1 MTYLKRL
8 GDTVWIT
15 GVLILVAGGWA
26 ASANAATHISP
37 AVDVHA
43 GIASAFGDSERADS
57 VLAAGIPT
65 PVTLQQTLKQRRARG
80 GGGRQT
86 ARPRQRGN
94 RGAPARDRGGRRT
107 VIVRGGR
114 YYSPYYS
121 GFGYPYGYGYGYP
134 YYGGGYY
141 GYYGGSYSYTGS
153 VRLKVKPRH
162 AEVLVDGYYV
172 GTVDN
177 FDGTFQSLRL
187 EPGAANIEVRA
198 AGFEDLR
205 LDVMILAGRKITYE
219 ENMRA
224 EDPGQAPPPSA
235 ARRPPARG
243 PDRERAEVRPDPRD
257 RDAEPGPPAGFEGR
271 PPTFGGVR
279 LRVEPRNARVFVDGY
294 YVGTVDDFDGGSG
307 LALESGPQSIEI
319 RADGYES
326 LEIQVRILPDETI
339 TYDGE
344 LTLAPGQ

>member
-1 MTYLKRL
+1 MTYLTRL
-8 GDTVWIT
+8 GGTVGIA

-26 ASANAATHISP
+26 ANVDAATRILP
-37 AVDVHA
+37 TADVHA
-43 GIASAFGDSERADS
+43 AIANAFGDSERADS
-57 VLAAGIPT
+57 VLAAGIPA
-65 PVTLQQTLKQRRARG
+65 PVTLQQTLMQRRARG
-80 GGGRQT
+80 GGGGQT
-86 ARPRQRGN
+86 ARPRQRGD
-94 RGAPARDRGGRRT
+94 RRAPTLGRGGRQT
-107 VIVRGGR
+107 VVVRGGR
-114 YYSPYYS
+114 YYSPYYY
-121 GFGYPYGYGYGYP
+121 GLGYGYGYGYP

-141 GYYGGSYSYTGS
+141 GYYGGGYTYTGS

-187 EPGAANIEVRA
+187 EPGPASIEVRA

-205 LDVMILAGRKITYE
+205 LDVMILSGRKITFE
-219 ENMRA
+219 ENMQA
-224 EDPGQAPPPSA
+224 GDPGEAPPPSA

-243 PDRERAEVRPDPRD
+243 PDRERAEVLPDPRN
-257 RDAEPGPPAGFEGR
+257 RGAEPGPPAGFEGR
-271 PPTFGGVR
+271 PPVFGGVR
-279 LRVEPRNARVFVDGY
+279 LRVEPRNGQVFVDGY
-294 YVGTVDDFDGGSG
+294 YVGTVDDFDGGRG

-319 RADGYES
+319 RAAGYES

-339 TYDGE
+339 TYEGE

>member
-1 MTYLKRL
+1 MTDLRRPRH
-8 GDTVWIT
+8 TVGIT

-26 ASANAATHISP
+26 ASTDAATRISP

-43 GIASAFGDSERADS
+43 PIADAFGESKRSGS

-80 GGGRQT
+80 GGDRET
-86 ARPRQRGN
+86 ARPRQRSDRRAPT
-94 RGAPARDRGGRRT
+94 RGRDSRRT
-107 VIVRGGR
+107 VVVRGGR
-114 YYSPYYS
+114 YYSPYYH
-121 GFGYPYGYGYGYP
+121 GYGYGYGYP

-141 GYYGGSYSYTGS
+141 GYYGGGYSYTGS

-187 EPGAANIEVRA
+187 EPGPASIEVRA
-198 AGFEDLR
+198 EGFEDLR
-205 LDVMILAGRKITYE
+205 LDVMILSGRKVTFE

-224 EDPGQAPPPSA
+224 GESLEAAPPSA
-235 ARRPPARG
+235 FRRPPVRG
-243 PDRERAEVRPDPRD
+243 PDRERAEVRTDPRD
-257 RDAEPGPPAGFEGR
+257 RDAEPAPPAGFDGR
-271 PPTFGGVR
+271 PPALGGVR
-279 LRVEPRNARVFVDGY
+279 LRVEPRSARVFIDGY
-294 YVGTVDDFDGGSG
+294 YVGTVDDFDGGRG

-339 TYDGE
+339 TYEGE
-344 LTLAPGQ
+344 LALAPVQ